1 MPPKK
6 WYQLLRDRRYLVD
19 HLFYSPIHPNWQF
32 FYFDNRDLNSYD
44 NHFKQGAH
52 VHLINYLWTQHSH
65 ETVWK
70 TFNDGHPKMKG
81 AAHIR
86 FYREHPGPPDI

>member
-1 MPPKK
+1 
-6 WYQLLRDRRYLVD
+6 
-19 HLFYSPIHPNWQF
+19 
-32 FYFDNRDLNSYD
+32 
-44 NHFKQGAH
+44 
-52 VHLINYLWTQHSH
+52 LINYLWTQHSH

-70 TFNDGHPKMKG
+70 TFNDGNPKMKG